1 MSAVLQQTLP
11 TYSVH
16 HKRAQDGMPVWVVA
30 RAMEDGRRLLAFGEY
45 LSQTAAIAAAYE
57 LNEAQRAGATA

>member
-1 MSAVLQQTLP
+1 MSQPLP

-30 RAMEDGRRLLAFGEY
+30 RAMEGGRRLLAFGEY

-57 LNEAQRAGATA
+57 LNEAQRATAQ